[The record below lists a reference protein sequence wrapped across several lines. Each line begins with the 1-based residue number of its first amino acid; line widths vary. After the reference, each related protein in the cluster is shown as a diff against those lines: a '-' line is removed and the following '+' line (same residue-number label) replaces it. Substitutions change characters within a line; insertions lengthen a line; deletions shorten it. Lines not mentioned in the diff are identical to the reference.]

1 MASQSRP
8 FITCHV
14 LDQTKGRPAGNVN
27 VTLRLVEPSNTFD
40 ATFTAQTDDNGRV
53 NAWSQS
59 GLPQDVVERIQR
71 DSAVPSSGKLQ
82 WRIVFETEKYW
93 QESQTESFYPEV
105 EIKFYTDLAKT
116 HFHVPLLLG
125 PWGYTTYRGS

>member
-1 MASQSRP
+1 MTSENRP

-14 LDQTKGRPAGNVN
+14 LDQTRGKPASSVP
-27 VTLRLVEPSNTFD
+27 VTLQLVEPANTFD

-53 NAWSQS
+53 SAWTQS
-59 GLPQDVVERIQR
+59 ITPQDVVYRIQK
-71 DSAVPSSGKLQ
+71 DGAVPGTEKLK

-93 QESQTESFYPEV
+93 KGTQTESFYPEV
-105 EIKFYTDLAKT
+105 EIKFYTDLAQT

-125 PWGYTTYRGS
+125 PWGFTTYRGS